1 MLFDRNIQRKEK
13 EMFYVPVILDDAAY
27 NAVNQS
33 IKKVLICIGKEVC
46 QSQTISDEEAYK
58 IGVSSIDKQLNR
70 FNKRALYRLIQADCV
85 VHFGYEM
92 EMTRKYIWRI
102 HRIKAPKLMRTI
114 RQRAEAV
121 HSQEIAQCFSTLY
134 SQLCKYGVEDRG
146 DSIIGFPYYSTVN
159 AHTNNVP
166 VDQSP
171 YSKDEIKALHALCR
185 EIMLYK
191 GIYNRT

>member
-1 MLFDRNIQRKEK
+1 
-13 EMFYVPVILDDAAY
+13 MFYVPVILDDAAH

-33 IKKVLICIGKEVC
+33 MKKILICIGKEVF
-46 QSQTISDEEAYK
+46 QSQTISDEKAYK

-70 FNKRALYRLIQADCV
+70 FNKRALYRLIQADCTV
-85 VHFGYEM
+85 QFGYEM
-92 EMTRKYIWRI
+92 EMTRKYVWRI

-121 HSQEIAQCFSTLY
+121 HSEEIAQCFSTLY
-134 SQLCKYGVEDRG
+134 NELSKYGVENRG
-146 DSIIGFPYYSTVN
+146 DSIIGFPYYSTVS
-159 AHTNNVP
+159 AYTYHVP

-171 YSKDEIKALHALCR
+171 YSKDEIKALRALCR

-191 GIYNRT
+191 GIYNKT